1 MAVRN
6 RTLTD
11 NAYGTKVLVSFDDHS
26 AAVTVDA
33 SGFANA
39 AGSGNRLDIKKIE
52 WSLDT
57 EVAVTFTGTGVVE
70 AIDLAGGTSGKF
82 DAHTIENG
90 ATLPGNATDGD
101 IVLTPGSNTDG
112 FVYLELTKAAGFG
125 N

>member
-11 NAYGTKVLVSFDDHS
+11 NAFGTKVLVSLDDHGS
-26 AAVTVDA
+26 AVTIDA
-33 SGFANA
+33 SELANA
-39 AGSGNRLDIKKIE
+39 AGSGNRLDIKRIE
-52 WSLDT
+52 WALDN
-57 EVAVTFTGTGVVE
+57 EAAITFTGSGVVE

-82 DAHTIENG
+82 DAHVITNG

-101 IVLTPGSNTDG
+101 IVITPAANTDG
-112 FVYLELTKAAGFG
+112 FIYLELIKAAGFG